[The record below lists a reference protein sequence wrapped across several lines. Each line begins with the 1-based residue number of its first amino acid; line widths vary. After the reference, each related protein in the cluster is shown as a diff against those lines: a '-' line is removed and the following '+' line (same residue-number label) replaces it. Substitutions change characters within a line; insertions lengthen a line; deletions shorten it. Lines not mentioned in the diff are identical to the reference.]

1 MVTCVKHFEEL
12 PNCFSKWLYQFK
24 FLPTMCEGFNFSTS
38 SSMLIIIW
46 LYSHPDEYEF
56 VVLICISLM
65 TNDIVHLFTCL
76 LASCIIFLEEMSV
89 KFFKIIFKPIKLKQF
104 FLIYF
109 WPHLVACGI
118 LDPQP
123 GIEPVSPVVELQSL
137 NPRTTREVPKPIFK
151 LSYCLF
157 KVLSFGVLKYILV
170 YKTSSGIQFAN
181 IFSHFVRCLF
191 TFLMTF
197 FEIQTFKT
205 LMSSSLFFLLLL
217 LFVMLL
223 ISKKALP
230 NLTQVHEN
238 LLLCFLLKV
247 LWC

>member
-1 MVTCVKHFEEL
+1 MIL
-12 PNCFSKWLYQFK
+12 YIFSHAYWPLA
-24 FLPTMCEGFNFSTS
+24 LS
-38 SSMLIIIW
+38 SLKK
-46 LYSHPDEYEF
+46 
-56 VVLICISLM
+56 
-65 TNDIVHLFTCL
+65 CL
-76 LASCIIFLEEMSV
+76 LSA
-89 KFFKIIFKPIKLKQF
+89 FKIIFKPIKLKKI

-109 WPHLVACGI
+109 WPHHVACGI
-118 LDPQP
+118 LVPQP
-123 GIEPVSPVVELQSL
+123 GIEPVSPVLELQSL

-151 LSYCLF
+151 LGYCLF
-157 KVLSFGVLKYILV
+157 KVLSFGVFKYILV
-170 YKTSSGIQFAN
+170 YKTLSGIQFAN

-191 TFLMTF
+191 TFLMMF
-197 FEIQTFKT
+197 FEIQIFKT
-205 LMSSSLFFLLLL
+205 LMNSSLFFLLLL